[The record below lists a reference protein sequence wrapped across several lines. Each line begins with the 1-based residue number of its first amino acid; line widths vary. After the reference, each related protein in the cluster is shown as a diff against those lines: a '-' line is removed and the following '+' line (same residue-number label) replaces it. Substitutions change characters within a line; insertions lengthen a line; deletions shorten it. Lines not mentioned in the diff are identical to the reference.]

1 MAERDSDGSGGSM
14 VTRFMLVR
22 PIEIHCRLGCVTRGR
37 RDIYQLMPDVLV
49 VKVGLCALSLEH
61 LDSMRFFVAR
71 FHITKP
77 ANDEWAAANVRASL
91 ARL

>member
-1 MAERDSDGSGGSM
+1 M

-22 PIEIHCRLGCVTRGR
+22 PIEIRCRVGCVTRGR

-49 VKVGLCALSLEH
+49 VKVGLCALSLWH
-61 LDSMRFFVAR
+61 LASMWGRGMFVAR
-71 FHITKP
+71 FYTTKP
-77 ANDEWAAANVRASL
+77 ANAAWAANVRASL

>member
-1 MAERDSDGSGGSM
+1 MVERYSDGSGGSM

-22 PIEIHCRLGCVTRGR
+22 ANQIHWRVECVTRGR

-77 ANDEWAAANVRASL
+77 ANAAWAANVRASL